1 MEIFNIVCGTGSALV
16 PQTGDPSNVYGISTF
31 SGFGLIKV
39 MWEVPVTNPQ
49 GVAHYE
55 VWRST
60 TPNFS
65 TAKRIARVGGDS
77 YTDTEMEE
85 GVPQYY
91 WVATLAMSG
100 IRNSAVGPAMGVAKP
115 GIGKTMDALTNQIN
129 EGMLAQGLKERINK
143 IEDLENGLTE
153 QAKYNEN
160 EIEAIGTF
168 LKAMQGTVGDA
179 VAAVQEEA
187 SIRATELSAMASQ
200 VNTIQS
206 SLGSNIASVE
216 TTAKTWID
224 ALDGKTK
231 SLEGKT
237 EALGALYHV
246 KVDVNGLVGGF
257 GIHNTGKTVEAG
269 FDVNRFWVGAG
280 NAKRKPFIID
290 NGNVYMDNAFIR
302 NLGAGNIAANAISST
317 HINAGV
323 IEAKHIKTNA
333 VNANHLNVSS
343 LSAISANMGTV
354 TTGSINMKS
363 SGWSTIRSND
373 KWIGDSKNGWI
384 IGSKADGNFLEFKY
398 GNSMIRMGSGNGVT
412 NGAWINFGNG
422 NFTVDHNGKMT
433 IKDINVIGR
442 AQIVNNTVTTG
453 VHHNPRGGGDRFSSG
468 NYKYVGKNAERVLW
482 TTTLLANTNILILG
496 TITGTNAY
504 NESGYSKIGGDTD
517 VKLPYHRQ
525 GGFYIQLRAYREST
539 LLYKSNGTLSWW
551 IPVGS
556 APRLEIVAVSN
567 GGNLAQALP
576 NWEGQITPL
585 YIYK

>member
-1 MEIFNIVCGTGSALV
+1 MEIFNIVCGTGGTLV
-16 PQTGDPSNVYGISTF
+16 PNPGDPSNVYGISTF

-179 VAAVQEEA
+179 IAAVQEEA

-231 SLEGKT
+231 SLEDKT

-269 FDVNRFWVGAG
+269 FDVNRFWVGSG

-290 NGNVYMDNAFIR
+290 NGNVYINNAFIR

-333 VNANHLNVSS
+333 VNANHLNVGS
-343 LSAISANMGTV
+343 LSTISANMGIV
-354 TTGSINMKS
+354 TAGTINMKS
-363 SGWSTIRSND
+363 SGWSNIRSND

-422 NFTVDHNGKMT
+422 KFTVNHNGEMT

-442 AQIVNNTVTTG
+442 AQIVNHAVTTG
-453 VHHNPRGGGDRFSSG
+453 AHFNPRGGGDRFNSG
-468 NYKYVGKNAERVLW
+468 NYKYAGGNAERVLW
-482 TTTLLANTNILILG
+482 TTTLPANTNRLILG
-496 TITGTNAY
+496 TVTGTNAY
-504 NESGYSKIGGDTD
+504 TERGYRESSGDFGGSRPYSIQT
-517 VKLPYHRQ
+517 
-525 GGFYIQLRAYREST
+525 GFYIQLRAYRGST
-539 LLYKSNGTLSWW
+539 LLYKSNGASSWW
-551 IPVGS
+551 LPAGS
-556 APRLEIVAVSN
+556 TYRLEIVAVAN
-567 GGNLAQALP
+567 TNNLANALP
-576 NWEGQITPL
+576 NWEGRITAL
-585 YIYK
+585 YMYK